1 MHDWC
6 SSETEF
12 SRSAGKALDFKRS
25 VSAEQSQFN
34 CELDSMLI
42 SANTIMC
49 PLRQEDRLMKIELN
63 HTIVPAHDKEK
74 SAQFYERILG
84 FKYEGPMGH
93 FA

>member
-1 MHDWC
+1 
-6 SSETEF
+6 
-12 SRSAGKALDFKRS
+12 
-25 VSAEQSQFN
+25 
-34 CELDSMLI
+34 MLI